1 MKFVAS
7 FRSEWIKTKRSAAS
21 WLCIIGGS
29 FIPVIYMIIYLKEGT
44 TLDSYGTSMWQ
55 KHFTQLWQNMAVFLL
70 PMGVILASSLI
81 TQMEY
86 KNNTWKQLHTTPQS
100 YTTIFLAKFVV
111 IFVMTIKFFLFF
123 NIGILLTGYIPTL
136 IYKGGVPGE
145 SLPMGYFLQGNAKIF
160 ATCLPV
166 LAMQYMI
173 SLNFKNFLVPIGI
186 GLLGLIGS
194 LIGMPWKYIYISPY
208 AYCALTVFNPK
219 PFYYPVIYFSAI
231 MLLSY
236 YLYVT
241 KKEKG

>member
-1 MKFVAS
+1 MFINS

-21 WLCIIGGS
+21 WLCLIGGF
-29 FIPVIYMIIYLKEGT
+29 FIPLIYMIIFLKDGA
-44 TLDSYGTSMWQ
+44 TLDTYGPGMWQ

-100 YTTIFLAKFVV
+100 YTTIFFAKFGV
-111 IFVMTIKFFLFF
+111 ILVMTFKFFLFF
-123 NIGILLTGYIPTL
+123 NIGILLTAYIPTL
-136 IYKGGVPGE
+136 IFKGGLPAE
-145 SLPMGYFLQGNAKIF
+145 SLPIGYFLEGNAKIF

-166 LAMQYMI
+166 LAIQYLI

-194 LIGMPWKYIYISPY
+194 LIGIPWKYIYISPY
-208 AYCALTVFNPK
+208 AYCALSVFSPK
-219 PFYYPVIYFSAI
+219 PSYYPVIYFGAI